1 MASHDALRRRLHKNK
16 PTHGSLATQVEDLLV
31 ASPATVSRVGAARG
45 VRSASKSP
53 SLVET
58 SRSNDER
65 EPENRRDAGIIYMEP
80 KALGLDVLRE
90 SWVTRTLAKCPCFVD
105 TQFTAI
111 MALCFD
117 RYLFTSINFMRAQ
130 MSELL
135 PTQDNNLCESLTRL
149 LDCFLEPYC
158 DKEGRDAP
166 KKEVVARAVQQLEA
180 RFIFSLVWSVGCT
193 GPNESRARFDLWLR
207 LQLAQFGMRDAFPP
221 EGLVYDY
228 ARARRPVSAV
238 SGSSL
243 SCFGPRRGR
252 RGASESA
259 RSRRWRL

>member
-1 MASHDALRRRLHKNK
+1 
-16 PTHGSLATQVEDLLV
+16 
-31 ASPATVSRVGAARG
+31 
-45 VRSASKSP
+45 
-53 SLVET
+53 
-58 SRSNDER
+58 
-65 EPENRRDAGIIYMEP
+65 MEP

-90 SWVTRTLAKCPCFVD
+90 SWVTRTLAKCPCFRE
-105 TQFTAI
+105 TQFINI

-117 RYLFTSINFMRAQ
+117 RYLFTAIGFMRAQ

-158 DKEGRDAP
+158 EKEGRDAP

-207 LQLAQFGMRDAFPP
+207 LQLAQFGMKDAFPA

-228 ARARRPVSAV
+228 ARSPRGFCFEFELFRTA
-238 SGSSL
+238 SGP
-243 SCFGPRRGR
+243 PRRVR
-252 RGASESA
+252 ECAVA
-259 RSRRWRL
+259 AMA

>member
-1 MASHDALRRRLHKNK
+1 
-16 PTHGSLATQVEDLLV
+16 
-31 ASPATVSRVGAARG
+31 
-45 VRSASKSP
+45 
-53 SLVET
+53 
-58 SRSNDER
+58 
-65 EPENRRDAGIIYMEP
+65 MEP

-105 TQFTAI
+105 TQFVAI

-117 RYLFTSINFMRAQ
+117 RYLFTAINFMRAQ

-166 KKEVVARAVQQLEA
+166 KKEVVSKAVAQLEA
-180 RFIFSLVWSVGCT
+180 RFIFCLVWSVGCT

-207 LQLAQFGMRDAFPP
+207 LQLAQFGMKDAFPAD
-221 EGLVYDY
+221 GLVYDY
-228 ARARRPVSAV
+228 VRSPRFEVLRRLHFLGWTRVHLTMPGVVSFLLKRPFGRYRSAQVASAPRRWSPRFDCVPNSCRARTTTTTA
-238 SGSSL
+238 
-243 SCFGPRRGR
+243 CGP
-252 RGASESA
+252 
-259 RSRRWRL
+259 

>member
-1 MASHDALRRRLHKNK
+1 M
-16 PTHGSLATQVEDLLV
+16 
-31 ASPATVSRVGAARG
+31 
-45 VRSASKSP
+45 
-53 SLVET
+53 ET
-58 SRSNDER
+58 SRINDER
-65 EPENRRDAGIIYMEP
+65 EPENRGDAGIIYMEP

-90 SWVTRTLAKCPCFVD
+90 SWVTRTLEACPCFRD

-149 LDCFLEPYC
+149 LDCFLEPFC
-158 DKEGRDAP
+158 AKEGRDAP
-166 KKEVVARAVQQLEA
+166 KKEVVSKAVAQLEA

-207 LQLAQFGMRDAFPP
+207 LQLATFGMKDKFPA

-228 ARARRPVSAV
+228 VRSPRFEVLRRLHFLGWTRVHLTSMRVVSLSISRPFGHRDAPRRS
-238 SGSSL
+238 SGSRT
-243 SCFGPRRGR
+243 PRVVLDYIWTRIWTWTRRLGTLVRACGR
-252 RGASESA
+252 N
-259 RSRRWRL
+259 LL

>member
-1 MASHDALRRRLHKNK
+1 
-16 PTHGSLATQVEDLLV
+16 
-31 ASPATVSRVGAARG
+31 
-45 VRSASKSP
+45 
-53 SLVET
+53 
-58 SRSNDER
+58 
-65 EPENRRDAGIIYMEP
+65 MEP

-105 TQFTAI
+105 TQFVAI

-117 RYLFTSINFMRAQ
+117 RYLFTAINFMRAQ

-166 KKEVVARAVQQLEA
+166 KKEVVARAVAQLEA

-207 LQLAQFGMRDAFPP
+207 LQLAQFGMKDKFPD

-228 ARARRPVSAV
+228 VRARRPVSIL
-238 SGSSL
+238 SSL
-243 SCFGPRRGR
+243 NEFGPRRGR

-259 RSRRWRL
+259 RSRRWCEVARTDAATASRRRRMRARTPSTRDDGITQAPHGRLVPRLEVPRRPHGRRRLLRIRAVARRALRYQGVEHP

>member
-1 MASHDALRRRLHKNK
+1 MSNEM
-16 PTHGSLATQVEDLLV
+16 TMMFEVEDLLV
-31 ASPATVSRVGAARG
+31 ASPATVSRV
-45 VRSASKSP
+45 
-53 SLVET
+53 
-58 SRSNDER
+58 
-65 EPENRRDAGIIYMEP
+65 GIIYMEP

-90 SWVTRTLAKCPCFVD
+90 SWVTRTLVKCPCFRD

-135 PTQDNNLCESLTRL
+135 PTMDNNLCESLTRL
-149 LDCFLEPYC
+149 LDCFLEPFC
-158 DKEGRDAP
+158 EKEGRDTP
-166 KKEVVARAVQQLEA
+166 KKEVVAKAVAQLEA

-207 LQLAQFGMRDAFPP
+207 LQLAQFGMKDAFPA

-228 ARARRPVSAV
+228 VRARRPVSV
-238 SGSSL
+238 VSSL
-243 SCFGPRRGR
+243 LKRPFGPNRDAPRMTW
-252 RGASESA
+252 SS
-259 RSRRWRL
+259 